1 MLNEP
6 WKFIQS
12 DSGRQLDALLVFQ
25 LLPGPFLCCL
35 DWREGAT
42 SLGPLPLVS
51 RTIFRIGVDRS
62 GRKEEWA
69 VLWQRLLQVIQPLQ
83 VEIVNVCRIFSRHA
97 AWAEKK
103 VKKLLLKYFKIWSAY
118 LFIEGK
124 NSGFRQLFSSL
135 CLRS

>member
-1 MLNEP
+1 MKMEFFSLRNCDVYGMLSEP
-6 WKFIQS
+6 GKFIQS
-12 DSGRQLDALLVFQ
+12 GRGWQLDALLVFQ

-83 VEIVNVCRIFSRHA
+83 VEIVNV
-97 AWAEKK
+97 
-103 VKKLLLKYFKIWSAY
+103 
-118 LFIEGK
+118 
-124 NSGFRQLFSSL
+124 
-135 CLRS
+135 